1 MTVDF
6 RNSVE
11 CFSKFQRRR
20 HQGEGFR
27 MFLKFAGFSRWE
39 GNSKDHQHPKRWVM
53 EHKELLRGFGLFR
66 CKSAHALQLWRARNS
81 PVRAHS
87 CTLLSRAPLVRA
99 YGL

>member
-6 RNSVE
+6 RNSVD
-11 CFSKFQRRR
+11 CFSKFQRRPY
-20 HQGEGFR
+20 QEDSFR
-27 MFLKFAGFSRWE
+27 MFQKFAGFSRWE
-39 GNSKDHQHPKRWVM
+39 GNSEDHGRQKRWVK
-53 EHKELLRGFGLFR
+53 EHKELLRILGLFR
-66 CKSAHALQLWRARNS
+66 CKLTSGLRLWRARNS

>member
-6 RNSVE
+6 RNSMR
-11 CFSKFQRRR
+11 CFSKFQYRSY
-20 HQGEGFR
+20 QEDDCR
-27 MFLKFAGFSRWE
+27 MFQKFAGFSRWE
-39 GNSKDHQHPKRWVM
+39 GASKDHQRPKRWVK
-53 EHKELLRGFGLFR
+53 EHKELLRSLGLFR
-66 CKSAHALQLWRARNS
+66 CKLSFGLQLWRARNS